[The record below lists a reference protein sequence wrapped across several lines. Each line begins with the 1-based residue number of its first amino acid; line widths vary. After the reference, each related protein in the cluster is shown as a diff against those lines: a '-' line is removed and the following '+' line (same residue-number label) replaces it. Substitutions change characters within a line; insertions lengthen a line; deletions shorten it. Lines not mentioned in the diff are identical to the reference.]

1 MMFSLS
7 VPFVAL
13 MTSVSMNPGAGL
25 YKEFVVIDR
34 GSGDEYYDTYG
45 VDQTTDFGGLEL
57 GAFCPTGTPLLLS
70 GGEANSFQNGNDDVQ
85 STTLFYTT
93 FEDGN
98 RPTFPLFYGVNL
110 DYQGQFYDFT
120 FNSLNKEWRTT
131 GSNIDLTTGAAAG
144 DYAVEVW
151 FSGYVTYPGGDFY
164 VYDSNFGLNYVAT
177 YSVLDDPDGDC
188 VAPVDNCPDD
198 ANANQADSDGDG
210 VGDACDSCVTDFNTD
225 QSDTDSDGVG
235 DACDLCV
242 DVADAGQADADSDGV
257 GDACD
262 LCVQVA
268 DPSQNDGDGDGV
280 GDACD
285 VCPEV
290 FDPGQADSDNNGVGD
305 ACSDSDGDGV
315 LDSDDAC
322 EGTQPGAATDDDGCS
337 GAQAVA
343 LTCPC
348 EGDWKN
354 HGAYVKCV
362 AHALDGLVDDGLLTE
377 DDADAIQSAAGSS
390 DCGKK
395 NK

>member
-1 MMFSLS
+1 MMTFSL
-7 VPFVAL
+7 PLATL
-13 MTSVSMNPGAGL
+13 MTALSMNPGAGL
-25 YKEFVVIDR
+25 YKDFVVVDR

-70 GGEANSFQNGNDDVQ
+70 GGEANSYQNGNDDVQ

-93 FEDGN
+93 FEAGN
-98 RPTFPLFYGVNL
+98 RPTFPLFYGINL
-110 DYQGQFYDFT
+110 DYQGQFYDFN

-131 GSNIDLTTGAAAG
+131 GSNLDLTTGAAAG

-151 FSGYVTYPGGDFY
+151 FSGYATYPGGSFY
-164 VYDSNFGLNYVAT
+164 VYDSNFGVNYVAT

-188 VAPVDNCPDD
+188 VAPDDNCADI
-198 ANANQADSDGDG
+198 ANGDQADSDNDG
-210 VGDACDSCVTDFNTD
+210 VGDVCDSCVNDINTD
-225 QSDTDSDGVG
+225 Q
-235 DACDLCV
+235 
-242 DVADAGQADADSDGV
+242 ADSD
-257 GDACD
+257 
-262 LCVQVA
+262 
-268 DPSQNDGDGDGV
+268 NDGV

-285 VCPEV
+285 VCPNV
-290 FDPGQADSDNNGVGD
+290 FDPGQADGNNDGVGD
-305 ACSDSDGDGV
+305 ACSDSDADGV

-322 EGTQPGAATDDDGCS
+322 DDTEPGASTDADGCS

-343 LTCPC
+343 LACPC
-348 EGDWKN
+348 DDNWKN

-362 AHALDGLVDDGLLTE
+362 AHIADDLSDDGLLTE
-377 DDADAIQSAAGSS
+377 DEADAIKSAAGSS